1 MYSDIVLKHFHN
13 PKNLGKI
20 EDADGVGNVGNE
32 ICGDTMTIYIKIKD
46 DIIEDIKYETLGCAA
61 AIASSS
67 AFTEMVKGKKIE
79 DALKVNSDD
88 VIKSLG
94 GLPEQKIHCS
104 MMAEEALGKAVDDY
118 KLKRYL

>member
-20 EDADGVGNVGNE
+20 ENADGVGNVGNE
-32 ICGDTMTIYIKIKD
+32 ICGDTITLYIKVKD
-46 DIIEDIKYETLGCAA
+46 DVIEDVKFETLGCAA

-79 DALKVNSDD
+79 DALKVTSDD
-88 VIKSLG
+88 VIKALG
-94 GLPEQKIHCS
+94 GLPEYKTHCS
-104 MMAEEALGKAVDDY
+104 MMAEEALSIAIKSY
-118 KLKRYL
+118 REK